1 MEKIITFIS
10 NYTILSITWVSSL
23 FLFIFFLV
31 KEKKSNIKII
41 DCYETTYKINKE
53 NAIIFDIRK
62 KEDYQNGHIF
72 NSINIPIEEDKEK
85 ILKKIYQY
93 KSQNVPVIIIYY
105 HEHNKTLNFANYLHD
120 SGFKKI
126 SVLQSG
132 ILGWCKENLPLVIN
146 KK

>member
-62 KEDYQNGHIF
+62 KEDYENGHIF
-72 NSINIPIEEDKEK
+72 NSVNISIEEDKKNILNK
-85 ILKKIYQY
+85 INQY
-93 KSQNVPVIIIYY
+93 KSKNIPIIIIYY
-105 HEHNKTLNFANYLHD
+105 NENNKILNFANYLREA
-120 SGFKKI
+120 GFQKI
-126 SVLQSG
+126 LVLKSG
-132 ILGWCKENLPLVIN
+132 ILGWCKENLPLVID